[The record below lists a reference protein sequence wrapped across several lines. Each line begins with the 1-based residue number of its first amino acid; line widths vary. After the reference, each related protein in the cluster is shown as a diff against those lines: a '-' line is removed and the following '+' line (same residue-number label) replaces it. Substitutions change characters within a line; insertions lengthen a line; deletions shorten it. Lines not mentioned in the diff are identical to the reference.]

1 MVGGGGKLASKTGDI
16 IVGAVVGMDVK
27 VCVKEGVL
35 VERRLAVG
43 VLVKRWLVVRV
54 QEDKTVKRIAIAI

>member
-1 MVGGGGKLASKTGDI
+1 
-16 IVGAVVGMDVK
+16 MDVK
-27 VCVKEGVL
+27 VCVKEDVL